1 MTDILLIC
9 IREEYKEDFIRE
21 FIMELISRGLT
32 ISYAGAYY
40 NERGDKYVYDDD
52 LDIPFSESIS
62 FEKAPMRSKNFVTWE
77 GFLDNI
83 TFEQIDVKLVIY
95 FNARRLDPATLK
107 EKLRH
112 YLNDMVKD
120 IIVEMIRDS
129 FELSFSDFESRYRD
143 IVDILGIDKRL
154 LEKLRNHIEG
164 SSLRGVDWWPS
175 PALDIFISRCS
186 RLKSKIEE
194 GSLTE
199 EYSLNLDEAQK
210 ELERECL
217 KDPIKCGEL
226 IEEFLFSEIEKTLDI
241 PEGVMFLDISRRTQE
256 HKILCL
262 YNDVDTNKGKSRL
275 FFYPGKLAERHEE
288 LTEEEIETEAI
299 TSVIE
304 EEKVIKVPF
313 PPFEMTSIPRN
324 CLFFS
329 WPGALLS
336 PEAIESIVDHHIMP
350 ALQPPPIDIHFPV
363 NDFMLEVDPEE
374 PEIGFLS
381 RRVYLNNFQTIEE
394 NLKIDTNLRKKVSI
408 YRVAKDEYSRY
419 EKFTKSNIRSTS
431 DRQKEDIFVI
441 GRIEDLFKIF
451 AANRRYGFIYKSLYD
466 VLKFLALLAVIFLIL
481 KILETF
487 ILGFSE
493 AIIVTF
499 LIAIIFGVTILF
511 FMSFKRII
519 LNYILDPMYEIIKGS
534 FYILLVLIL
543 YPRES
548 TSYLSIFLLFLA
560 SLTII
565 ALFNSHICSAI
576 LHDFNN
582 SFKIIGRGDT
592 LSIEGLNAESTG
604 TLEVLKCG
612 RFQTIL
618 KKDNNICVFSN
629 LNLFSKIKWINKK
642 TRTVE
647 RKMAY
652 SSAIFLSP
660 GDMKR
665 SKPSERDIGE
675 LVCRITLE
683 NTLFG
688 KREIMLRGSEEVF
701 SQIDRHIY
709 FGPWNQVMS
718 HIENAALLF
727 TRSMLSKMVRRM
739 VILAIFLGLV
749 FNIFRAYVYNR
760 SFMEFTGSLGNIH
773 FTEVVVLIA
782 VLWIYLARILKIRM
796 WKASLALVFY
806 LLIWFQP
813 SSIGVLV
820 FPFLLVAIFFLQLP
834 IKQAFYYFNIWWYE
848 MKKGRIIS
856 IVNKDNLRGTVVD
869 RNLLATELKM
879 YDSDGFE
886 EKRIYFNE
894 QFYNDVLTS
903 SEWEIIW

>member
-62 FEKAPMRSKNFVTWE
+62 FEKAPMRSKNFVTRE

-95 FNARRLDPATLK
+95 FNARRLDLTALK
-107 EKLRH
+107 EKLHH
-112 YLNDMVKD
+112 YLNDRLKD

-129 FELSFSDFESRYRD
+129 FELSFSDFESRYPE
-143 IVDILGIDKRL
+143 IVEILGIDNRL
-154 LEKLRNHIEG
+154 LEKLKYYFKNSRFLFEDESFGN
-164 SSLRGVDWWPS
+164 LVYP
-175 PALDIFISRCS
+175 FIRECERSRDK
-186 RLKSKIEE
+186 RIK

-199 EYSLNLDEAQK
+199 ENSLDLDDVQK
-210 ELERECL
+210 EIERECF
-217 KDPIKCGEL
+217 KDPIKRRYLVEG
-226 IEEFLFSEIEKTLDI
+226 FLFSQIRRTLDI
-241 PEGVMFLDISRRTQE
+241 PERVMFLDISRRTQE
-256 HKILCL
+256 QKILCL
-262 YNDVDTNKGKSRL
+262 YYDMDTYEGETRL
-275 FFYPGKLAERHEE
+275 FFYPGKPAEKHEE
-288 LTEEEIETEAI
+288 LVEERTETEEE

-304 EEKVIKVPF
+304 EEKEIEEHF

-324 CLFFS
+324 CLLFS
-329 WPGALLS
+329 WPGALLI
-336 PEAIESIVDHHIMP
+336 PEVFERIINCYVMH

-363 NDFMLEVDPEE
+363 NDFMLEVDLEE

-408 YRVAKDEYSRY
+408 YRLAKDEYSGY
-419 EKFTKSNIRSTS
+419 EKFVKSNIRSTS
-431 DRQKEDIFVI
+431 DCQKEDIFVI
-441 GRIEDLFKIF
+441 GWIEDLFKIF
-451 AANRRYGFIYKSLYD
+451 VANRRYGFIYKSLYD
-466 VLKFLALLAVIFLIL
+466 VLKFLVLLAVIFLIL

-534 FYILLVLIL
+534 FYIFLVLTL

-548 TSYLSIFLLFLA
+548 TSYISIFLLFLA
-560 SLTII
+560 PFAII

-618 KKDNNICVFSN
+618 KKDNNICVLSN

-813 SSIGVLV
+813 SSIGVLI
-820 FPFLLVAIFFLQLP
+820 FPFLLVTIFFLRLP
-834 IKQAFYYFNIWWYE
+834 IKQAFYYFMIWWYE
-848 MKKGRIIS
+848 MKKGGIIS
-856 IVNKDNLRGTVVD
+856 IVNKENLRGTVID
-869 RNLLATELKM
+869 RNLLTTELLV

-894 QFYNDVLTS
+894 RFYNDILAS
-903 SEWEIIW
+903 NEWEFT